1 MIIRLVEYLRSRRAI
16 SALEYAVLV
25 GVLVVGIGAALVT
38 FGTNIN
44 TYITNQ
50 TTKLPT

>member
-1 MIIRLVEYLRSRRAI
+1 MIVRLAEYLRSRKAI

-38 FGTNIN
+38 FGNNIN
-44 TYITNQ
+44 TYITSQ
-50 TTKLPT
+50 TGNLPS